1 MAEKEANMRKKK
13 QEEEEKFNKEVE
25 QLSIRA
31 LFLDAPK
38 MTQEER
44 RAKKDTY

>member
-1 MAEKEANMRKKK
+1 MAEKEANMKKK
-13 QEEEEKFNKEVE
+13 KEEELKKKYHQDVE

-38 MTQEER
+38 MSE
-44 RAKKDTY
+44 